1 MAHQFLSNGWL
12 DEVKKMS
19 EPLDTLSALVLNLKV
34 VDGPEGDVE
43 LHLADL
49 NFDKGFVDEAET
61 TIVLTYDTAKRLM
74 TEEEG
79 DMQQML
85 MQSVMSGDVEV
96 QGDLASLLNMAGP
109 LGDSGI
115 STEDQQQLLGIMR
128 KRMSAFT
135 L

>member
-34 VDGPEGDVE
+34 IDGPEGDVE

-49 NFDKGFVDEAET
+49 NFDTGFVDEAET
-61 TIVLTYDTAKRLM
+61 TIVLAYDTAKRLM